1 MQGNID
7 RKSLTKEEMLMLK
20 GVELDSA
27 NDQTLK
33 LVRDDK

>member
-1 MQGNID
+1 M
-7 RKSLTKEEMLMLK
+7 TKEEMLMLK